1 MRCATCGERLESD
14 AERCPTCGAAQGR
27 AWMARRGLRS
37 DLQEE
42 GYVQQCP
49 RCGYRGHGVSY
60 FSRPGHVGLL
70 IGLSVFTQGVGGLI
84 YWLVKRKEY
93 VCPNCSLKWEY
104 AGGGAGVPA
113 VRRRFDPDAPDSF
126 PLPSS
131 GIKRRVLGSA
141 LVLLASFLIMIGLIE
156 VEAAAIAVGSVIGAA
171 GSGTFF
177 WGWKALNERR
187 QALTAALQR
196 RILRLAGKRGGS
208 LTVTEVAADLNL
220 SLPAAEKAL
229 VAMDDGFRVRSEI
242 TDEGIIVYEFP
253 EVLHRRQLE
262 SGGGEART

>member
-1 MRCATCGERLESD
+1 MRCATCGERLDPESD
-14 AERCPTCGAAQGR
+14 RCPTCGAAQGR
-27 AWMARRGLRS
+27 AWMTRRSADSLR
-37 DLQEE
+37 DDYL
-42 GYVQQCP
+42 QQCP

-84 YWLVKRKEY
+84 YWLVKRKEF

-104 AGGGAGVPA
+104 AGDSGKALA
-113 VRRRFDPDAPDSF
+113 NRFDPDAPDTAS
-126 PLPSS
+126 LPSN
-131 GIKRRVLGSA
+131 GIKRRLIGSA
-141 LVLLASFLIMIGLIE
+141 LVLFASFLIMMGLIE

-187 QALTAALQR
+187 QALTAGLQR
-196 RILRLAGKRGGS
+196 QILRLAGRRGGS
-208 LTVTEVAADLNL
+208 LTVTEVASDLNL

-229 VAMDDGFRVRSEI
+229 VGMDDGFRVRSEI
-242 TDEGIIVYEFP
+242 TEEGIIIYEFP
-253 EVLHRRQLE
+253 EVLHRKQLE
-262 SGGGEART
+262 G

>member
-1 MRCATCGERLESD
+1 MRCATCGERLDPD
-14 AERCPTCGAAQGR
+14 ADRCTTCGAAQGR
-27 AWMARRGLRS
+27 AWVTRREGRVPREDF
-37 DLQEE
+37 DL
-42 GYVQQCP
+42 QQCP

-70 IGLSVFTQGVGGLI
+70 IGLSIFTQGVGGLI

-104 AGGGAGVPA
+104 AGEGTALARSYDQDGD
-113 VRRRFDPDAPDSF
+113 RSF
-126 PLPSS
+126 KLPSS
-131 GIKRRVLGSA
+131 GIKRRFLGSS
-141 LVLLASFLIMIGLIE
+141 LILLASFLIMMGIIE
-156 VEAAAIAVGSVIGAA
+156 VEAALLVIGSVVGAA

-187 QALTAALQR
+187 QALTAGLQR
-196 RILRLAGKRGGS
+196 KILRLAGRRGGS
-208 LTVTEVAADLNL
+208 LTVTDVAANLNL
-220 SLPAAEKAL
+220 SMTAAENAL
-229 VAMDDGFRVRSEI
+229 VGMDDGFRVRSEI

-262 SGGGEART
+262 S